1 MVQATTD
8 GQKAKK
14 LVKQMLFPP
23 LTQVVKNKHKVSVGS
38 DEEMARNDFDY
49 GLEDE
54 LDIICNMISV
64 LPLEYD
70 TIIKATKEEYEL
82 DEKWIPINLYA
93 SMLCI
98 TTLLMRTRPYLKDL
112 TCLCNNI

>member
-1 MVQATTD
+1 MTD
-8 GQKAKK
+8 EQKAKK
-14 LVKQMLFPP
+14 PVKQMLFPP
-23 LTQVVKNKHKVSVGS
+23 LPQVVENKPKVSVGS
-38 DEEMARNDFDY
+38 DEEMTSNDFDY
-49 GLEDE
+49 ESEDE
-54 LDIICNMISV
+54 LDIICNMIPV

-70 TIIKATKEEYEL
+70 TIVEATEEEDEL

-93 SMLCI
+93 NMLCI